1 MGVKPHLLLSL
12 GGHSCKMEIQEKRKK
27 VQKPPP
33 LLARARAPERMGCD
47 ELRRVK
53 LAPPLA
59 AVTSP
64 GIQELP
70 GVSLTGWLS
79 VVYRGDQSSQLPDL
93 HTACG
98 L

>member
-1 MGVKPHLLLSL
+1 MMETIPA
-12 GGHSCKMEIQEKRKK
+12 KMEIQEKRKK

-59 AVTSP
+59 DVTSP
-64 GIQELP
+64 P
-70 GVSLTGWLS
+70 TR
-79 VVYRGDQSSQLPDL
+79 YATR
-93 HTACG
+93 
-98 L
+98 